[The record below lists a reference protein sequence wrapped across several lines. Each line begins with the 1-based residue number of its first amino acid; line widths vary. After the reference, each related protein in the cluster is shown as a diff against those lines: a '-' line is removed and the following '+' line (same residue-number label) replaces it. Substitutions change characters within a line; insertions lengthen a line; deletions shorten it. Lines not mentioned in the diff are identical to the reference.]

1 LGNIIVFVSGRNNGG
16 DIPGRT
22 VTAAAVFL
30 TTVAVTLLAAAA
42 SAFRTR
48 DLA

>member
-22 VTAAAVFL
+22 VTAAALIL

-48 DLA
+48 DLV

>member
-22 VTAAAVFL
+22 DTAAAVFL

-42 SAFRTR
+42 TAFCTR